1 MLCEKLKE
9 QIAQLQELE
18 ELTEEQKALL
28 EQLKN
33 QYSQN
38 CLNDTS
44 YEDDDE
50 DDNEDTFF
58 WVSSNLDNSTD
69 ESAQD
74 EGKSLWDQILEL
86 FGFWG
91 NDGESQEKNE
101 DNTESDDSK
110 NNMLD
115 DSSYDDS
122 SYDDG
127 WYDWGD
133 SWDD

>member
-50 DDNEDTFF
+50 DDDEDT
-58 WVSSNLDNSTD
+58 
-69 ESAQD
+69 
-74 EGKSLWDQILEL
+74 L
-86 FGFWG
+86 F
-91 NDGESQEKNE
+91 
-101 DNTESDDSK
+101 
-110 NNMLD
+110 
-115 DSSYDDS
+115 
-122 SYDDG
+122 
-127 WYDWGD
+127 
-133 SWDD
+133 

>member
-58 WVSSNLDNSTD
+58 
-69 ESAQD
+69 
-74 EGKSLWDQILEL
+74 
-86 FGFWG
+86 
-91 NDGESQEKNE
+91 
-101 DNTESDDSK
+101 
-110 NNMLD
+110 
-115 DSSYDDS
+115 
-122 SYDDG
+122 
-127 WYDWGD
+127 
-133 SWDD
+133 